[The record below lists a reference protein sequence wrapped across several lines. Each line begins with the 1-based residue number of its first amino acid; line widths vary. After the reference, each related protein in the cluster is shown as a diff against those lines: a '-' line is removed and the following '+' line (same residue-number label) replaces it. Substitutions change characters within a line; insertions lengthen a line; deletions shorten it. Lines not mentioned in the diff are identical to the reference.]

1 MDRVTLIDS
10 RTAGISGDML
20 LAAFIDAGADQ
31 PFIDRILQ
39 LSPSYYSKCESIRLE
54 RKDVKIHGF
63 RACRVDIKISEDQSD
78 TDADTFSK
86 TIEKIAKSSGMG
98 EKATEFAINSANL
111 LIAAESK
118 VHGAQTSETHLHEAG
133 STDTIADILGVAA
146 ACDSLEIF
154 EGTIYATPVA
164 VGGGVVSF
172 SHGTVSTP
180 APAVMEIMRQ
190 KKIPVVGGTEPLE
203 LTTPTGITMLAN
215 LKPNFLETYP
225 EMIAEEVGYGAGM
238 KELASGPNFLR
249 VVLGQTNST
258 SKSSKFSDRV
268 LVLETNLDDLSG
280 EFLSYALQ
288 RLIDSGAKDAWITS
302 AQFKKNRPGFVL
314 HVICDQKDTEQ
325 FSRIIME
332 ETGTLGVRYQ
342 TWNRIVLD
350 RNVRTVSVKLKGI
363 SFNVRI
369 KYAMDSTGKT
379 VRAKPEAD
387 DIQEIA
393 RTLQLSAREVARMV
407 EAQI

>member
-1 MDRVTLIDS
+1 
-10 RTAGISGDML
+10 ML
-20 LAAFIDAGADQ
+20 LAAFIDAGADL
-31 PFIDRILQ
+31 PYIERMLQ
-39 LSPSYYSKCESIRLE
+39 LIPTYYSKCKSIRLE
-54 RKDVKIHGF
+54 RKDVKMHGF
-63 RACRVDIKISEDQSD
+63 RACKIDIKISEDQSD
-78 TDADTFSK
+78 TDANTFSK
-86 TIEKIAKSSGMG
+86 TVEKIVESCDMG
-98 EKATEFAINSANL
+98 EKATAFAINSVNL

-118 VHGAQTSETHLHEAG
+118 VHGAQPSDTHLHEAG
-133 STDTIADILGVAA
+133 SADTLADILGVAA

-190 KKIPVVGGTEPLE
+190 KKIPMIGGTEPSE

-215 LKPNFLETYP
+215 LEPIFLETYP
-225 EMIAEEVGYGAGM
+225 EMTAEEVGYGAGM
-238 KELASGPNFLR
+238 KDLASGPNILR
-249 VVLGQTNST
+249 VVLGRTNSA
-258 SKSSKFSDRV
+258 SKPSKFSDRI

-280 EFLSYALQ
+280 EILSYALQ

-302 AQFKKNRPGFVL
+302 AHFKKNRQGFVL
-314 HVICDQKDTEQ
+314 HVICDQKDTEK

-342 TWNRIVLD
+342 PWDRIILE
-350 RNVRTVSVKLKGI
+350 RNVRTVSVKINGI
-363 SFNVRI
+363 SFNIRV
-369 KYAMDSTGKT
+369 KSAMDSTGKT
-379 VRAKPEAD
+379 VRVKPEAD

-393 RTLQLSAREVARMV
+393 RTTQLPAREVARLV

>member
-20 LAAFIDAGADQ
+20 LAAFIDAGADL
-31 PFIDRILQ
+31 PTIERMLQ
-39 LSPSYYSKCESIRLE
+39 LIPTYYSKCKSIRLE
-54 RKDVKIHGF
+54 RKDVKMHGF
-63 RACRVDIKISEDQSD
+63 RSCRVDIKISEDQSD

-86 TIEKIAKSSGMG
+86 TVGKIAESSDMG
-98 EKATEFAINSANL
+98 EKATAFAINSANL

-118 VHGAQTSETHLHEAG
+118 VHGVQTSDTHLHEAG
-133 STDTIADILGVAA
+133 SADTLADILGVAA

-190 KKIPVVGGTEPLE
+190 RKIPMVGGAEPSE
-203 LTTPTGITMLAN
+203 LTTPTGITMLASLN
-215 LKPNFLETYP
+215 PHFVETYP
-225 EMIAEEVGYGAGM
+225 EMMAEEVGYGAGT
-238 KELASGPNFLR
+238 KEFVSGPNFLR
-249 VVLGQTNST
+249 VVLGRANSL
-258 SKSSKFSDRV
+258 SKFSDRIV
-268 LVLETNLDDLSG
+268 TLETNLDDIAG

-302 AQFKKNRPGFVL
+302 AQFKKNRPGYVL

-332 ETGTLGVRYQ
+332 ETGTLGVRYK
-342 TWNRIVLD
+342 TWDRIVLE
-350 RNVRTVSVKLKGI
+350 RSVRTVSVKLKGI
-363 SFNVRI
+363 SFDVRV
-369 KYAMDSTGKT
+369 KSARDSTGKT
-379 VRAKPEAD
+379 VRVKPEAD

-393 RTLQLSAREVARMV
+393 RTLRLPAREVARMV